1 MNSRYILFIF
11 SVLAIISACSRAGGN
26 KTGHEFMPDM
36 VHTVGYEANYY
47 DFYYFN
53 RWGSE
58 ADYKKFA
65 TPRLPVKNTIAR
77 GFTGGASADPGV
89 SSPNGFVPYYY
100 GDNEDE
106 RTRAS
111 KELVSGPYP
120 ITEKNLAQG
129 KLLFDINCAICHGTK
144 GDGAGYLVR
153 DDGGKYPVA
162 PANFL
167 QDTFYKSSN
176 GRFYHAIM
184 YGKNMM
190 GSYADKL
197 SYKER
202 WQVIQ
207 YIRSLQAKAK
217 NLQYDQLNNTL
228 NSADIPQVKW
238 VTTISPEEN
247 IKNNE
252 IPTIEL
258 KRRSMNKI
266 ETPKH

>member
-1 MNSRYILFIF
+1 MNTRYFLFIAL
-11 SVLAIISACSRAGGN
+11 VVVILSACSRAGGN

-36 VHTVGYEANYY
+36 VHPVGYEANYY
-47 DFYYFN
+47 DYYYFN

-58 ADYKKFA
+58 AEYKKVA
-65 TPRLPVKNTIAR
+65 SPRLPVKNTIAR
-77 GFTGGASADPGV
+77 GFAGGASNDPGV
-89 SSPNGFVPYYY
+89 STPNGYVPYYY
-100 GDNEDE
+100 GDTEDE

-111 KELVSGPYP
+111 NELKLNPYP
-120 ITEKNLAQG
+120 ISEKNITEG
-129 KLLFDINCAICHGTK
+129 KKLFDINCAICHGVK

-167 QDTFYKSSN
+167 LDTFYKSNN

-217 NLQYDQLNNTL
+217 NLQYDQSDNTL
-228 NSADIPQVKW
+228 NDVDIPQSKW
-238 VTTISPEEN
+238 VANIPVEEN
-247 IKNNE
+247 LKNNE
-252 IPTIEL
+252 IPSMEL
-258 KRRSMNKI
+258 KHSSLHKV